1 MRVGGGKRN
10 SLMMF
15 SDLGCRKKR
24 GKGFRL
30 PTNVAFESSEGSS
43 LVEVKY
49 KPIKCLARRA
59 GGARSE
65 QNS

>member
-1 MRVGGGKRN
+1 MRVGGEETLTK
-10 SLMMF
+10 
-15 SDLGCRKKR
+15 
-24 GKGFRL
+24 
-30 PTNVAFESSEGSS
+30 GSS